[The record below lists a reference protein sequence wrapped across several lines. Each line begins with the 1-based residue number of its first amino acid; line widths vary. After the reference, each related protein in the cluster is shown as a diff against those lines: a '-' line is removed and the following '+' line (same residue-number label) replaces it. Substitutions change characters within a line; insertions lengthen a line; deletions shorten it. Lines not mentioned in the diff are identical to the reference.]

1 MIEDKFKGINYSDL
15 SDEQLN
21 SLSEKELLN
30 KFISDD
36 VDLVNSYVKK
46 RIKSSLAVHLTIL
59 LTLVGL
65 YYFGLYGLYFL
76 IPVTISV
83 YVDLFFKKS
92 LKWSVITLKTSVS
105 LFRNNSQ
112 FCIENDYIFEY
123 HLNRLNGVDIG
134 DFY

>member
-112 FCIENDYIFEY
+112 FCIENDDIFEY